1 VTKSDFGVE
10 IAQRLNRDL
19 GVDVRF
25 LHEEDVIVLSESAER
40 QVRLGMA
47 SFRLMFEE
55 GHSLDDIAGRLTRIV
70 NLGRQ
75 EAKMTWSDIQASV
88 VPHVTEQ
95 TQPYLVGVDPMSPLL
110 RTVAAVDTEES
121 VLFLTT
127 ERLRQ
132 LGVSAQQVQDVARD
146 NIARILR
153 EHPGTVEMSPD
164 GSHTVMLFE
173 GDLAADRAWA
183 YARELHRVAVAF
195 LSPDVALAHDN
206 PSLEDATMLAIMAR
220 CLQSERRL
228 LHAFTP
234 AVHVF
239 EHGVLTGLGGAIPVP
254 SKAPE
259 E

>member
-1 VTKSDFGVE
+1 MTQGDFGVE

-25 LHEEDVIVLSESAER
+25 VHEEDVIVLNESGER
-40 QVRLGMA
+40 QVRLGMG
-47 SFRLMFEE
+47 SFRLLFEQGE
-55 GHSLDDIAGRLTRIV
+55 SLDDIAGRLVRILS
-70 NLGRQ
+70 LGRQ

-95 TQPYLVGVDPMSPLL
+95 TQPYLVEVDPMSPLL
-110 RTVAAVDTEES
+110 RTVAAVDTKES
-121 VLFLTT
+121 MLFLTT
-127 ERLRQ
+127 ERLERM
-132 LGVSAQQVQDVARD
+132 GVSEQQVQDVARD
-146 NIARILR
+146 NIARILG
-153 EHPGTVEMSPD
+153 EHPGTVETSPD

-206 PSLEDATMLAIMAR
+206 PTLEDATMLAIMAR

-239 EHGVLTGLGGAIPVP
+239 EHGVLVGLGGAISVP
-254 SKAPE
+254 SAAPE
-259 E
+259 Q